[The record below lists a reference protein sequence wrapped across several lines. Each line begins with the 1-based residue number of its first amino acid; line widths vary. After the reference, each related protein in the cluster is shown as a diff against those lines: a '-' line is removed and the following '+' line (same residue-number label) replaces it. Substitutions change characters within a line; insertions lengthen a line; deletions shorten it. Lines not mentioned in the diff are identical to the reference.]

1 MGNANSN
8 LTMDTSH
15 HTSHSSFE
23 HHQKYAPVGYR
34 RKRTWSISMTSQSST
49 ASQFPLPQKLYEASP
64 AEVVQGDLQAH
75 GSFTTTIPAVFWLRS
90 CFSIHS
96 KPRGKRLD
104 TGWENEHNFELPD
117 LPRSRSR
124 SPARPF
130 ISRTSSM
137 NSTLGE
143 HLIPTL
149 SSHDSPPASPLGDNI
164 STLCPILEAI
174 ENASKLSCRTVCVTC
189 LKTGRDFPHCPRCG
203 DTWCSRE
210 CRMQGGKRH
219 VCRT

>member
-1 MGNANSN
+1 
-8 LTMDTSH
+8 MDSSH
-15 HTSHSSFE
+15 HTSYSSSE
-23 HHQKYAPVGYR
+23 QHQKYASVSYR
-34 RKRTWSISMTSQSST
+34 HNRTRSISHSSMTSQSST
-49 ASQFPLPQKLYEASP
+49 ASRFPQKLYETSP
-64 AEVVQGDLQAH
+64 AEVVQGDFQAH
-75 GSFTTTIPAVFWLRS
+75 GSFTTTVPAVFWLHS
-90 CFSIHS
+90 CFSIPS
-96 KPRGKRLD
+96 KPRGKQLD
-104 TGWENEHNFELPD
+104 MGWANEYNFELPD
-117 LPRSRSR
+117 FPRSRSA
-124 SPARPF
+124 SPVRPS

-143 HLIPTL
+143 QFISAL

-174 ENASKLSCRTVCVTC
+174 ENASKLSCSTVCVTC

-203 DTWCSRE
+203 DMWCSRE

>member
-1 MGNANSN
+1 
-8 LTMDTSH
+8 
-15 HTSHSSFE
+15 
-23 HHQKYAPVGYR
+23 
-34 RKRTWSISMTSQSST
+34 MTSQSST
-49 ASQFPLPQKLYEASP
+49 ASQFRQKLYEASP

-75 GSFTTTIPAVFWLRS
+75 GSFTTTVPAVFWLRS
-90 CFSIHS
+90 RFSILS
-96 KPRGKRLD
+96 KPRGKQLD
-104 TGWENEHNFELPD
+104 TGWANEYNFELPD
-117 LPRSRSR
+117 LSRSRSR
-124 SPARPF
+124 SPVRPS

-137 NSTLGE
+137 NSTLGGQ
-143 HLIPTL
+143 LIPTL
-149 SSHDSPPASPLGDNI
+149 SSHDSPPASPLADNN